1 MFPTRL
7 YSPFAASVLVCAI
20 LLEVILPAAL
30 LGQEEQREVP
40 QVGSHSSALH
50 AVDEFQAA
58 RALESSLVKSI
69 AQAESSVV
77 AIARG
82 RNGLKR
88 ELRDPDFVPF
98 EYSAGVVV
106 DARGLILTN
115 YHSLGDVEKNDYVVW
130 LKGRPYM
137 DVTVRAADPWSDL
150 AILVIDA
157 RDLTPIELGDGSDLQ
172 KGRIVISLGNP
183 HAIAR
188 DGNVSA
194 AWGIVSN
201 LSRKID
207 GPLQGVT
214 GPDTVH
220 PSNRETRYHFGGLIQ
235 TDVRLARGTSGGPL
249 LDLEGRMVGLSTNIA
264 MLAGF
269 EKGAGYAIP
278 VDDYFRRV
286 LEKLK
291 RGEPV
296 EQGFLGVAPRNP
308 FIEDGEIGVVLAD
321 VKQGTPAAQAGMY
334 SYDEI
339 LQIDDLPVHS
349 VDELFLQIGSLPPD
363 HVARFKVRR
372 SSRELTIPVRLS
384 KKPSNASRPA
394 IVTADGRSWRGLVV
408 DFATAMSTLRISSLD
423 PDGCV
428 IATQVEQNSP
438 AWHAGLR
445 VGAIINRVNGQSVRS
460 PDEFHAVVTA
470 EDGSLLSGD
479 VSIGIYQ
486 QRVVIVSE

>member
-1 MFPTRL
+1 MFPLRHC
-7 YSPFAASVLVCAI
+7 SRFAAPLIVGAI
-20 LLEVILPAAL
+20 LSATSF
-30 LGQEEQREVP
+30 GQVKQTDVP
-40 QVGSHSSALH
+40 RGDSPQP
-50 AVDEFQAA
+50 VDRPDIDGLQAA
-58 RALESSLVKSI
+58 RALESSLVHSI
-69 AQAESSVV
+69 AKAEASVV

-82 RNGLKR
+82 RNGVKR
-88 ELRDPDFVPF
+88 ELRDPGFVPF
-98 EYSAGVVV
+98 EYSTGVVV

-130 LKGRPYM
+130 MAGKPFM
-137 DVTVRAADPWSDL
+137 NVTVKAADPWSDL
-150 AILVIDA
+150 AILAIDA
-157 RDLTPIELGDGSDLQ
+157 RDLTPIEFGDGSDLK

-201 LSRKID
+201 VSRKID

-220 PSNRETRYHFGGLIQ
+220 PSNRETRYHFGGLVQ
-235 TDVRLARGTSGGPL
+235 TDLRLARGTSGGPL
-249 LDLEGRMVGLSTNIA
+249 LDLDGRMVALSTNIA

-269 EKGAGYAIP
+269 EKGTGYAIP
-278 VDDYFRRV
+278 VGAYFQRV

-339 LQIDDLPVHS
+339 LQIDEQPVHN
-349 VDELFLQIGSLPPD
+349 VDELFLKIGSLPPD
-363 HVARFKVRR
+363 HVAKFTVRR

-394 IVTADGRSWRGLVV
+394 IVTADGRNWRGLVV
-408 DFATAMSTLRISSLD
+408 DFATALSTLRISSLD

-428 IATQVEQNSP
+428 IAADVEQDSP
-438 AWHAGLR
+438 AWRSGLR
-445 VGAIINRVNGQSVRS
+445 VGAIINRVNGKSVRS
-460 PDEFHAVVTA
+460 PDEFHAAVTG
-470 EDGSLLSGD
+470 EDGSPVAGD
-479 VSIGIYQ
+479 VGIGIYQ
-486 QRVVIVSE
+486 QRVVVVSE